1 MNKVD
6 NLRNQLE
13 TIRDGHNTSVTIQS
27 EEASLKITNKKVVR
41 DIVSY
46 LLEKI

>member
-13 TIRDGHNTSVTIQS
+13 TIRDGNNTSVTIQS